1 MSASV
6 VHAYGCSTCRSRTPH
21 PDQVRHQQINLLI
34 SRLDEQQRRWFAAL
48 EATRLGHGGV
58 QRLAEITGLDR
69 HTIARGQR
77 ELAAG
82 LADRPIERVRRPGA
96 GRPARDVQDPEL
108 TAALEALLAAET
120 AGDPMGR
127 RTKGKR
133 SSLHQAAPGARSRIG
148 CWSTT
153 GLRTQ

>member
-6 VHAYGCSTCRSRTPH
+6 VHACGCSTCRSSTPH

-34 SRLDEQQRRWFAAL
+34 SRLDEQQRRWFVAL

-58 QRLAEITGLDR
+58 QRLSEITGLDR

-96 GRPARDVQDPEL
+96 GRRARHVQDPEL
-108 TAALEALLAAET
+108 TGALEALLAAET
-120 AGDPMGR
+120 AGDPMGPR
-127 RTKGKR
+127 A
-133 SSLHQAAPGARSRIG
+133 SEARST
-148 CWSTT
+148 S
-153 GLRTQ
+153 